1 MKTFKRFLTLLLI
14 STLTLS
20 VWGAEAEYVFNAA
33 DLTGTTLNGAA
44 NSSWS
49 ISAGTIA
56 GYNASKGIQTTANT
70 LTITSSD
77 QYSNITK
84 VVLDYSTNSSSTA
97 KISVAAGS
105 STSAEQQVQKSQTN
119 STLTFNF
126 TDVGDNKTVSITMK
140 RNGTAGSLYVKKVI
154 ITYGSGSSYTITAES
169 NNDSWGTVS
178 GTTTI
183 TASPA
188 VGYQIKE
195 SEPYTVTSGS
205 ATVTRGTGAN
215 SNKFTVSA
223 SSDCTVRINFEA
235 IPTYAIRFFNNGT
248 QIGATQN
255 IAKGS
260 SPVVPSDPA
269 ACDEGYAFVGWWT
282 AELAEDNTTTHTWV
296 TDFTVS
302 GAQDYYAVFSHPDD
316 EGGGTVTFNFATIAT
331 EEGWTA
337 ETDNHY
343 NITKST
349 VNIFVTKGSASY
361 RGRWWSDDTWRIY
374 SGNKI
379 TISSTSGN
387 ITAVS
392 SAPSQTFS
400 LSDGKA
406 TLNANTTIK
415 FTSISVTYGTTYYT
429 TDCGAACSTPTLVF
443 DVTEVTK
450 FDGDAPFIKTATLSN
465 NQLEGTITYSSN
477 LPLKAEV
484 NATTGEVTIH
494 DAMSSTPIVITA
506 TVDKVTSG
514 VKCQKKVTA
523 TYTLNIYNKVTWSVN
538 GTEYH
543 AGSPTE
549 QTTEGGS
556 ITAYPTDPD
565 GSSVCGGKT
574 FVGWTDAPYA
584 ESDDAPTTLYTSLN
598 SMSGVHPTENVTFY
612 AVFAET
618 TSGGANKFKRITS
631 DDDLVRAAGTKIAII
646 SNNANKILQNDFSVV
661 NAPTPDGEGVITVTD
676 NQIWTLTE
684 EDEYHYWSLM
694 SGSVQLGVE
703 ATSGYTS
710 GYYVCGNY
718 STAASYWHINHASDF
733 SGTPDCFYL
742 YNWSNNSWYDGLEF
756 YGGTT
761 NKWESVYFASANT
774 NFKNYCAM
782 QIWGPYSSYTGYS
795 TTCGPNIK
803 VGEVERLTST
813 KDQTVKSQA
822 ITVKGSNLDGSTLTA
837 SITGTNASQF
847 SCTLATNT
855 ITTGAIET
863 TFIIS
868 YNPGSFDT
876 EHTAILT
883 FSDGTTTSDPIT
895 LLGRSLP
902 EHFAIVGFDGA
913 NYYVLDGTMTSAS
926 TVKPIPVTIT
936 AGSVDLCPS
945 QAVYTLTERSTPDQ
959 NVHLVGPTGRRLFG
973 GSNTNLNTHT
983 AGSTEGTGWL
993 LATNNFNTY
1002 HITNATTTDRG
1013 IMYNDANNVF
1023 GHYKNTNYSTAHYF
1037 GDIRLM
1043 PITNVCTC
1051 LPMPNSTSIA
1061 RATTATI
1068 TWEAIEGAAS
1078 YEVTCSAGVVNVDGL
1093 QATISGLSNNTAYT
1107 YTVKAVATGTDCSLT
1122 YNGAFTTTDC
1132 DDVPSAISVVPA
1144 LKTTTFK
1151 WTMIAPTATIRIYSD
1166 EECTAQV
1173 GSDHTGQTSPAT
1185 IVGLEENTQYYAKI
1199 YAGGSCESGVIPFL
1213 TRTTTVEIVEW
1224 FSDSIRINLGADE
1237 NSASVIIEDKQEKT
1251 SGSTNIA
1258 DKLFFSKYFE
1268 ADGNNKMI
1276 AIYNG
1281 TADPIDITNMWLK
1294 HSNKGASE
1302 SRICLKRFGKTPGII
1317 APNEEII
1324 IMRFTTDADP
1334 AIKCAEK
1341 EDNYDEWNIIPS
1353 TTVEDQSDGEG
1364 NNIYN
1369 WLQFS
1374 GPQSI
1379 GLFDGNTNTFIDV
1392 IGATTN
1398 ASGTGSLVQ
1407 ISASNKVTCT
1417 YTQKPSNDGSGFY
1430 AEGKEVDTDNDILL
1444 STNRCLLI
1452 RKNTV
1457 KFGDDAISNNVYSS
1471 QEACDEHIGEAFH
1484 TLGSE
1489 WVGYVI
1495 GKGDDAAEKTCEGLA
1510 FVGGFD
1516 YQGYYV
1522 QYEEVTTVD
1531 ELSGKRNEDGTYTIP
1546 IPQLDTL
1553 SCTMLRVKVYEG
1565 TEEKASAEYKVPI
1578 MVEGSKK
1585 TNNEIFKK
1593 HEIPTCKE
1601 CDVVILR
1608 NATLEKTDEANDRDE
1623 VRNLMIYPGGKL
1635 VVPSGKGDYTVQS
1648 VQFRV
1653 EKENAPLAKLIGNL
1667 ITKDEQ
1673 VIVSRRIK
1681 NDRYYF
1687 FSLPYDCNI
1696 ADIHWANGEPATIG
1710 VDYQIVEYDGARRAN
1725 EGSGSGVTPHW
1736 TPITGTQLKA
1746 GVGYNIAV
1754 SSSLVKE
1761 LIFPMAIGGTNL
1773 TNIENTKT
1781 AKTVA
1786 IHQYT
1791 NAGTTINNHNWNLV
1805 AHPYVS
1811 AFEPYSGDKI
1821 TAGILEYTEP
1831 ASPGEQGT
1839 WEIKNTSNVYLTLP
1853 SFNNNAITYTQT
1865 LAGDIT
1871 SLDPFLAVFVQGA
1884 GEGDLT
1890 FEQTGRKLSAPA
1902 RHLAAAA
1909 EDEDESIFVGVTLSG
1924 NGESD
1929 QTCVRIRPDFTD
1941 EYQLGYDLDKFVTF
1955 YTSRP
1960 QVYMKTPSYRLA
1972 FQAVSDEVA
1981 KSTFLPMGVY
1991 CYQAGTYTF
2000 GLNDRFPT
2008 DEVEAVYLFDKQ
2020 TGVTTNLLYDTY
2032 SFSATKQVYTNT
2044 RFSLNVIV
2052 NRRAPQTATGMEA
2065 THAPD
2070 DVVRKILINGHV
2082 YIQRG
2087 GVIYDVTGKQMLNHK

>member
-1 MKTFKRFLTLLLI
+1 MATLKRFLTLFLI

-33 DLTGTTLNGAA
+33 DLTGTTLDGAA

-84 VVLDYSTNSSSTA
+84 VVLDYSTNNSSTA
-97 KISVAAGS
+97 KISVAVGS

-126 TDVGDNKTVSITMK
+126 TDVGNNKTVSITMK

-188 VGYQIKE
+188 VGYQVKE

-302 GAQDYYAVFSHPDD
+302 GAQDYYAVFSKTGDD
-316 EGGGTVTFNFATIAT
+316 GSTVTFNATTPDPA
-331 EEGWTA
+331 
-337 ETDNHY
+337 
-343 NITKST
+343 
-349 VNIFVTKGSASY
+349 TKGGITLSVTGGALNNGTDYRVWKNQKLTITSSIGDITSIALTYENASNDGGGWASSY
-361 RGRWWSDDTWRIY
+361 TPNAASWTSPTANGEQAHI
-374 SGNKI
+374 I
-379 TISSTSGN
+379 TI
-387 ITAVS
+387 V
-392 SAPSQTFS
+392 
-400 LSDGKA
+400 
-406 TLNANTTIK
+406 
-415 FTSISVTYGTTYYT
+415 VTVGTTYYT

-465 NQLEGTITYSSN
+465 NPLGGTITYSSN
-477 LPLKAEV
+477 LPSKAEV

-514 VKCQKKVTA
+514 VNCQKKVTA

-574 FVGWTDAPYA
+574 FVGWTNAPYA
-584 ESDDAPTTLYTSLN
+584 ESDVAPTALYTSLS
-598 SMSGVHPTENVTFY
+598 SMSGVHPTEDVTFY

-795 TTCGPNIK
+795 TSCGPNIK

-813 KDQTVKSQA
+813 KGQTVKSQA

-926 TVKPIPVTIT
+926 TIKPIPVTIT

-1144 LKTTTFK
+1144 LKTATFK

-1224 FSDSIRINLGADE
+1224 FTDSIRINLGADE

-1294 HSNKGASE
+1294 HSNKGTSE

-1334 AIKCAEK
+1334 AITCAKK

-1353 TTVEDQSDGEG
+1353 TPVEDQSDGEG

-1457 KFGDDAISNNVYSS
+1457 KSGDDAISNNVYSS

-1585 TNNEIFKK
+1585 TNDEVFKK
-1593 HEIPTCKE
+1593 HEVPTCKE
-1601 CDVVILR
+1601 CDVVILK
-1608 NATLEKTDEANDRDE
+1608 NAILEKTNGVNDRDE
-1623 VRNLMIYPGGKL
+1623 VRNLTIYPGGKL
-1635 VVPSGKGDYTVQS
+1635 VVPSDKGDYTVQS

-1667 ITKDEQ
+1667 ITKDQQ

-1736 TPITGTQLKA
+1736 TPVSGTQLKA

-1811 AFEPYSGDKI
+1811 AFEPYEGDKI

-1839 WEIKNTSNVYLTLP
+1839 WELKNTSNVYLTMP

-1890 FEQTGRKLSAPA
+1890 FEQSGRKLSAPA

-2000 GLNDRFPT
+2000 ALNDRFPT

-2052 NRRAPQTATGMEA
+2052 NRRAPQTATGMENA
-2065 THAPD
+2065 HAPNE
-2070 DVVRKILINGHV
+2070 VVRKILINGHV

>member
-1 MKTFKRFLTLLLI
+1 MTNIKRFLTLLLI
-14 STLTLS
+14 STITLS
-20 VWGAEAEYVFNAA
+20 VWGATATLNTVSTKDVASTAGASVSLSFSGVTCTCTKNSANSPGFYTKDGIVRYYGSDVMTLSVASGNTITQIDFSYYSGTSTAGTASSGTLTNSQWTGSAA
-33 DLTGTTLNGAA
+33 SVSFTGTGTT
-44 NSSWS
+44 
-49 ISAGTIA
+49 
-56 GYNASKGIQTTANT
+56 
-70 LTITSSD
+70 
-77 QYSNITK
+77 
-84 VVLDYSTNSSSTA
+84 
-97 KISVAAGS
+97 KISGITV
-105 STSAEQQVQKSQTN
+105 TYSA
-119 STLTFNF
+119 
-126 TDVGDNKTVSITMK
+126 
-140 RNGTAGSLYVKKVI
+140 
-154 ITYGSGSSYTITAES
+154 GSSYTITAES

-188 VGYQIKE
+188 VGYQVKE

-465 NQLEGTITYSSN
+465 NPLGGTITYSSN

-514 VKCQKKVTA
+514 VNCQKKVTA
-523 TYTLNIYNKVTWSVN
+523 SYTLNIYNRVTWSVN
-538 GTEYH
+538 GASYS
-543 AGSPTE
+543 AGAPTT
-549 QTTEGGS
+549 QTTEGGE
-556 ITAYPTDPD
+556 IETFPTDPD
-565 GSSVCGGKT
+565 GSAACGGKT
-574 FVGWTDAPYA
+574 FVGWTTATYEGDTKPG
-584 ESDDAPTTLYTSLN
+584 TLYTSLS
-598 SMSGVHPTENVTFY
+598 SMSGVHITENTTFY
-612 AVFAET
+612 AVFAE
-618 TSGGANKFKRITS
+618 SGGSSDEVYQKITS
-631 DDDLVRAAGTKIAII
+631 TAELTTGTNVLIVHHS
-646 SNNANKILQNDFSVV
+646 SNNAMSNTESGIGYAGVTV
-661 NAPTPDGEGVITVTD
+661 TPNGEGKITTTNSAIIWTVQKGTTGFFFHQGD
-676 NQIWTLTE
+676 NYLNAGESSGGKHYLYYDEYPDEWTLTGSGPYVLHSSL
-684 EDEYHYWSLM
+684 DPGYQFEYF
-694 SGSVQLGVE
+694 SGIFQTYTGSSGAAYEMDFYVP
-703 ATSGYTS
+703 AMGYT
-710 GYYVCGNY
+710 
-718 STAASYWHINHASDF
+718 D
-733 SGTPDCFYL
+733 
-742 YNWSNNSWYDGLEF
+742 
-756 YGGTT
+756 
-761 NKWESVYFASANT
+761 
-774 NFKNYCAM
+774 
-782 QIWGPYSSYTGYS
+782 YS

-813 KDQTVKSQA
+813 KGQTVKSQA

-847 SCTLATNT
+847 SCTLVTNT

-1023 GHYKNTNYSTAHYF
+1023 GHYKNTNYSAAHYF

-1144 LKTTTFK
+1144 LKTATFK

-1224 FSDSIRINLGADE
+1224 FTDSIRINLGADE

-1457 KFGDDAISNNVYSS
+1457 KSGDDAISNNVYSS

-1578 MVEGSKK
+1578 MIDASATTKDDKYFHTYARK
-1585 TNNEIFKK
+1585 TNSADV
-1593 HEIPTCKE
+1593 CRE
-1601 CDVVILR
+1601 CDVVILSSG
-1608 NATLEKTDEANDRDE
+1608 TLTKASSDDAKDIAE
-1623 VRNLMIYPGGKL
+1623 VRNLTIYPGGKL
-1635 VVPSGKGDYTVQS
+1635 IVPEGAKYEYTVNS
-1648 VQFRV
+1648 IQFRV
-1653 EKENAPLAKLIGNL
+1653 QGEQTPLAQLKGDL
-1667 ITKDEQ
+1667 ITKDQQ

-1736 TPITGTQLKA
+1736 TPVSGSQLKA

-1811 AFEPYSGDKI
+1811 AFEHYSGNKI

-1839 WEIKNTSNVYLTLP
+1839 WELKNTSNVYLTMP

-1865 LAGDIT
+1865 LADDIT

-1884 GEGDLT
+1884 GDGYLT

-1929 QTCVRIRPDFTD
+1929 QTCVRIRPDFSD

-1981 KSTFLPMGVY
+1981 KSTFLSMGVY

-2000 GLNDRFPT
+2000 ALNDRFPT

-2032 SFSATKQVYTNT
+2032 SFSASKQVYTNT

-2052 NRRAPQTATGMEA
+2052 NRRAPQTATGMENA
-2065 THAPD
+2065 HAPNE
-2070 DVVRKILINGHV
+2070 VVRKILINGHV

>member
-1 MKTFKRFLTLLLI
+1 MKTFKRFLTLFLI

-20 VWGAEAEYVFNAA
+20 VWGDEVKHTCGGTSGTIVTSKITWST
-33 DLTGTTLNGAA
+33 TGATWSSPQCRFAA
-44 NSSWS
+44 N
-49 ISAGTIA
+49 GTITFSLTNVTISSILMEFSSD
-56 GYNASKGIQTTANT
+56 GYVGSWTSNGGGSFSTSTKYVTWSGNVSSNS
-70 LTITSSD
+70 LTFTTSSAARLKW
-77 QYSNITK
+77 IT
-84 VVLDYSTNSSSTA
+84 V
-97 KISVAAGS
+97 
-105 STSAEQQVQKSQTN
+105 
-119 STLTFNF
+119 
-126 TDVGDNKTVSITMK
+126 
-140 RNGTAGSLYVKKVI
+140 
-154 ITYGSGSSYTITAES
+154 TYTEGGSSYTITAVS

-188 VGYQIKE
+188 VGYQVKE

-302 GAQDYYAVFSHPDD
+302 GAQDYYAVFSKTGDD
-316 EGGGTVTFNFATIAT
+316 GSTVTFNATTPDPA
-331 EEGWTA
+331 
-337 ETDNHY
+337 
-343 NITKST
+343 
-349 VNIFVTKGSASY
+349 TKGGITLSVTGGALNNGTDYRVWKNQKLTITSSIGDITSIALTYENASNDGGGWASSY
-361 RGRWWSDDTWRIY
+361 TPNAASWTSPTANGEQAHI
-374 SGNKI
+374 I
-379 TISSTSGN
+379 TI
-387 ITAVS
+387 V
-392 SAPSQTFS
+392 
-400 LSDGKA
+400 
-406 TLNANTTIK
+406 
-415 FTSISVTYGTTYYT
+415 VTVGTTYYT

-465 NQLEGTITYSSN
+465 NPLGGTITYSSN
-477 LPLKAEV
+477 LPSKAEV

-514 VKCQKKVTA
+514 VNCQKKVTA

-574 FVGWTDAPYA
+574 FVGWTNAPYA
-584 ESDDAPTTLYTSLN
+584 ESDVAPTALYTSLS
-598 SMSGVHPTENVTFY
+598 SMSGVHPTEDVTFY

-847 SCTLATNT
+847 SCTLVTNT

-945 QAVYTLTERSTPDQ
+945 QAVFTLTERSTPDQ

-1023 GHYKNTNYSTAHYF
+1023 GHYKNTNYTAAHYF

-1043 PITNVCTC
+1043 PITNICTC

-1144 LKTTTFK
+1144 LKTATFK

-1224 FSDSIRINLGADE
+1224 FTDSIRINLGADE

-1324 IMRFTTDADP
+1324 IMRFTTDTDP
-1334 AIKCAEK
+1334 AITCAEK

-1353 TTVEDQSDGEG
+1353 TPEEDQSDGEG

-1392 IGATTN
+1392 IGATTD

-1407 ISASNKVTCT
+1407 ISASNKVPCT
-1417 YTQKPSNDGSGFY
+1417 YTQKSSNDGSGFY

-1457 KFGDDAISNNVYSS
+1457 KSGDDAISNNVYTS

-1510 FVGGFD
+1510 FVGGFN

-1578 MVEGSKK
+1578 MVEGSKM
-1585 TNNEIFKK
+1585 TNDEVFKK
-1593 HEIPTCKE
+1593 HEVPTCKE

-1623 VRNLMIYPGGKL
+1623 VRNLTIYPGGKL
-1635 VVPSGKGDYTVQS
+1635 VVPSDKGDYTVQS

-1667 ITKDEQ
+1667 ITKDQQ

-1736 TPITGTQLKA
+1736 TPVSGTQLKA

-1773 TNIENTKT
+1773 TDIENTKT

-1811 AFEPYSGDKI
+1811 AFEPYSGDEI

-1839 WEIKNTSNVYLTLP
+1839 WELTNTNKVYLTMP

-1871 SLDPFLAVFVQGA
+1871 SIDPFLAVFVQGA
-1884 GEGDLT
+1884 GNGYLT
-1890 FEQTGRKLSAPA
+1890 FEQSGRKLSAPA

-1941 EYQLGYDLDKFVTF
+1941 EYQLGYDLDKFITF

-2000 GLNDRFPT
+2000 ALNDRFPT

-2052 NRRAPQTATGMEA
+2052 NRRAPQTPTGMENA
-2065 THAPD
+2065 HAPNE
-2070 DVVRKILINGHV
+2070 VVRKILINGHV

>member
-1 MKTFKRFLTLLLI
+1 MKAIKRIFTLFLIFSVSL
-14 STLTLS
+14 ST
-20 VWGAEAEYVFNAA
+20 WGETVKHTCAGTSGTIVTSKITWST
-33 DLTGTTLNGAA
+33 TGATWSSPQCRFAA
-44 NSSWS
+44 N
-49 ISAGTIA
+49 GTITFSLTNVTVSSILMEFSSD
-56 GYNASKGIQTTANT
+56 GYVGSWTSNGGGSFSTSTKYVTWSGNVSSNS
-70 LTITSSD
+70 LTFTTSSAARLKW
-77 QYSNITK
+77 IT
-84 VVLDYSTNSSSTA
+84 VTY
-97 KISVAAGS
+97 
-105 STSAEQQVQKSQTN
+105 
-119 STLTFNF
+119 
-126 TDVGDNKTVSITMK
+126 TD
-140 RNGTAGSLYVKKVI
+140 A
-154 ITYGSGSSYTITAES
+154 GSSYTITAES
-169 NNDSWGTVS
+169 NNTSYGTVS
-178 GTTTI
+178 LSGTTI
-183 TASPA
+183 TASPKS
-188 VGYQIKE
+188 GYRIKE
-195 SEPYTVTSGS
+195 SEAYTITSGS

-215 SNKFTVSA
+215 SNQFSVTPKSN
-223 SSDCTVRINFEA
+223 CTIRINFEA
-235 IPTYAIRFFNNGT
+235 LPSYTIRFFDNGT
-248 QIGATQN
+248 KIKEQTVISGETAT
-255 IAKGS
+255 
-260 SPVVPSDPA
+260 PPSNPA
-269 ACDEGYAFVGWWT
+269 GCEEFTFVGWWT
-282 AELAEDNTTTHTWV
+282 EELADDNTSTHTWI
-296 TDFTVS
+296 TDFTVT
-302 GAQDYYAVFSHPDD
+302 GNQDYYAVYSHPSPTSSIITLTPATDTSFPKD
-316 EGGGTVTFNFATIAT
+316 GITLSVSNGTLTNGTDYRVYKGATLTISSSV
-331 EEGWTA
+331 G
-337 ETDNHY
+337 
-343 NITKST
+343 NIT
-349 VNIFVTKGSASY
+349 NIALTYESASY
-361 RGRWWSDDTWRIY
+361 DGGGWASSY
-374 SGNKI
+374 SPNSASW
-379 TISSTSGN
+379 TSPATTSGSSGEQAR
-387 ITAVS
+387 ITNLVVTIGS
-392 SAPSQTFS
+392 TF
-400 LSDGKA
+400 
-406 TLNANTTIK
+406 
-415 FTSISVTYGTTYYT
+415 YT
-429 TDCGAACSTPTLVF
+429 TSADCRSCYEPTLAF
-443 DVTEVTK
+443 EVTTVNK
-450 FDGDAPFIKTATLSN
+450 FAGDANFTYTATPESN
-465 NQLEGTITYSSN
+465 PLGGTITYSSN
-477 LPLKAEV
+477 KPAKASV
-484 NATTGEVTIH
+484 DPSTGEVTIH
-494 DAMSSTPIVITA
+494 DAMSNEPITITA
-506 TVDKVTSG
+506 TLGVVDDG
-514 VKCQKKVTA
+514 VNCQKKATA

-574 FVGWTDAPYA
+574 FVGWTNAPYA
-584 ESDDAPTTLYTSLN
+584 ESDVAPTALYTSLS
-598 SMSGVHPTENVTFY
+598 SMSGVHPTEDVTFY

-795 TTCGPNIK
+795 TSCGPNIK

-1023 GHYKNTNYSTAHYF
+1023 GHYKNTNYSAAHYF

-1144 LKTTTFK
+1144 LKTATFK
-1151 WTMIAPTATIRIYSD
+1151 WTMIEPTATIRIYSD
-1166 EECTAQV
+1166 EGCTAQV

-1224 FSDSIRINLGADE
+1224 FPDSIRINLGADE

-1324 IMRFTTDADP
+1324 IMRFTTDTDP
-1334 AIKCAEK
+1334 AITCAEK

-1353 TTVEDQSDGEG
+1353 TPVEDQSDGDG
-1364 NNIYN
+1364 NNIYS

-1379 GLFDGNTNTFIDV
+1379 GLFDGNTNKFIDV
-1392 IGATTN
+1392 IGATTD

-1457 KFGDDAISNNVYSS
+1457 KSGDDAISNNVYTS

-1578 MVEGSKK
+1578 MVEGTKK

-1608 NATLEKTDEANDRDE
+1608 NAILEKTNGANDRDE
-1623 VRNLMIYPGGKL
+1623 VRNLTIYPGGKL
-1635 VVPSGKGDYTVQS
+1635 VVPSDKGDYTVQS

-1696 ADIHWANGEPATIG
+1696 DDIRWSNGETPVRG

-1736 TPITGTQLKA
+1736 TPVSGSQLKA

-1811 AFEPYSGDKI
+1811 AFEPYEGDKI

-1839 WEIKNTSNVYLTLP
+1839 WEIKNTSYVYLTMP

-1890 FEQTGRKLSAPA
+1890 FEQSGRKLSAPA

-1991 CYQAGTYTF
+1991 CYQAGT
-2000 GLNDRFPT
+2000 
-2008 DEVEAVYLFDKQ
+2008 
-2020 TGVTTNLLYDTY
+2020 
-2032 SFSATKQVYTNT
+2032 
-2044 RFSLNVIV
+2044 
-2052 NRRAPQTATGMEA
+2052 
-2065 THAPD
+2065 
-2070 DVVRKILINGHV
+2070 
-2082 YIQRG
+2082 
-2087 GVIYDVTGKQMLNHK
+2087 

>member
-1 MKTFKRFLTLLLI
+1 MTNIKRFLTLLLI

-20 VWGAEAEYVFNAA
+20 VWGDNI
-33 DLTGTTLNGAA
+33 
-44 NSSWS
+44 S
-49 ISAGTIA
+49 ISASDLSGMGSNTYTAGSKTVGDFTIEATGCYGTTQFRITQ
-56 GYNASKGIQTTANT
+56 NKT
-70 LTITSSD
+70 LTITC
-77 QYSNITK
+77 NVGNMTRI
-84 VVLDYSTNSSSTA
+84 A
-97 KISVAAGS
+97 F
-105 STSAEQQVQKSQTN
+105 STSSGYGLEATNLTNQVWEDATGTDNVSFTQT
-119 STLTFNF
+119 
-126 TDVGDNKTVSITMK
+126 
-140 RNGTAGSLYVKKVI
+140 RNGAARITSIA
-154 ITYGSGSSYTITAES
+154 ITYSAGSSYTITAES

-188 VGYQIKE
+188 VGYQVKE

-302 GAQDYYAVFSHPDD
+302 GAQDYYAVFSKTGDD
-316 EGGGTVTFNFATIAT
+316 GSTVTFNATTPDPA
-331 EEGWTA
+331 
-337 ETDNHY
+337 
-343 NITKST
+343 
-349 VNIFVTKGSASY
+349 TKGGITLSVTGGALNNGTDYRVWKNQKLTITSSIGDITSIALTYENASNDGGGWASSY
-361 RGRWWSDDTWRIY
+361 TPNAASWTSPTANGEQAHI
-374 SGNKI
+374 I
-379 TISSTSGN
+379 TI
-387 ITAVS
+387 V
-392 SAPSQTFS
+392 
-400 LSDGKA
+400 
-406 TLNANTTIK
+406 
-415 FTSISVTYGTTYYT
+415 VTVGTTYYT

-465 NQLEGTITYSSN
+465 NPLGGTITYSSN
-477 LPLKAEV
+477 LPSKAEV

-514 VKCQKKVTA
+514 VNCQKKVTA

-574 FVGWTDAPYA
+574 FVGWTNAPYA
-584 ESDDAPTTLYTSLN
+584 ESDVAPTALYTSLS
-598 SMSGVHPTENVTFY
+598 SMSGVHPTEDVTFY

-795 TTCGPNIK
+795 TSCGPNIK

-813 KDQTVKSQA
+813 KGQTVKSQA

-1078 YEVTCSAGVVNVDGL
+1078 YEVTCSGGVVNVDGL

-1144 LKTTTFK
+1144 LKTATFK

-1224 FSDSIRINLGADE
+1224 FTDSIRINLGADE

-1294 HSNKGASE
+1294 HSNKGTSE

-1334 AIKCAEK
+1334 AITCAKK

-1353 TTVEDQSDGEG
+1353 TPVEDQSDGEG

-1457 KFGDDAISNNVYSS
+1457 KSGDDAISNNVYSS

-1585 TNNEIFKK
+1585 TNDEVFKK
-1593 HEIPTCKE
+1593 HEVPTCKE
-1601 CDVVILR
+1601 CDVVILKD
-1608 NATLEKTDEANDRDE
+1608 AILEKTNGVNDRNE
-1623 VRNLMIYPGGKL
+1623 VRNLTIYPGGKL
-1635 VVPSGKGDYTVQS
+1635 VVPSDKGDYTVQS

-1667 ITKDEQ
+1667 ITKDQQ

-1736 TPITGTQLKA
+1736 TPVSGTQLKA

-1811 AFEPYSGDKI
+1811 AFEPYEGDKI

-1839 WEIKNTSNVYLTLP
+1839 WELKNTSYVYLTMP

-1865 LAGDIT
+1865 IAGDIT

-1890 FEQTGRKLSAPA
+1890 FEQSRRKLSAPA

-2000 GLNDRFPT
+2000 ALNDRFPT

-2052 NRRAPQTATGMEA
+2052 NRRAPQTPTGMENA
-2065 THAPD
+2065 HAPNE
-2070 DVVRKILINGHV
+2070 VVRKILINGHV

>member
-1 MKTFKRFLTLLLI
+1 MTTLKRFLTLFLI
-14 STLTLS
+14 STITLS
-20 VWGAEAEYVFNAA
+20 VWGDNI
-33 DLTGTTLNGAA
+33 
-44 NSSWS
+44 S
-49 ISAGTIA
+49 ISASDLSGMGSNTYTAGSKTVGDFTIEATGCYGTTQFRITQ
-56 GYNASKGIQTTANT
+56 NKT
-70 LTITSSD
+70 LTITC
-77 QYSNITK
+77 NVGNMTRI
-84 VVLDYSTNSSSTA
+84 A
-97 KISVAAGS
+97 F
-105 STSAEQQVQKSQTN
+105 STSSGYGLEATNLTNQVWEDATGTDNVSFTQT
-119 STLTFNF
+119 
-126 TDVGDNKTVSITMK
+126 
-140 RNGTAGSLYVKKVI
+140 RNGAARITSIA
-154 ITYGSGSSYTITAES
+154 ITYSAGSSYTITAES

-188 VGYQIKE
+188 EGYQVKE

-235 IPTYAIRFFNNGT
+235 LPSYTIRFFDNGT
-248 QIGATQN
+248 KIKEQTVISGETAT
-255 IAKGS
+255 
-260 SPVVPSDPA
+260 PPSNPA
-269 ACDEGYAFVGWWT
+269 GCEEFTFLGWWT
-282 AELAEDNTTTHTWV
+282 EELADDNTSTHTWI
-296 TDFTVS
+296 TDFTVT
-302 GAQDYYAVFSHPDD
+302 GNQDYYAVYSHPSPTSSIITLTPATDTSFPKD
-316 EGGGTVTFNFATIAT
+316 GITLSVSNGTLTNGTDYRVYKGATL
-331 EEGWTA
+331 
-337 ETDNHY
+337 
-343 NITKST
+343 
-349 VNIFVTKGSASY
+349 
-361 RGRWWSDDTWRIY
+361 
-374 SGNKI
+374 
-379 TISSTSGN
+379 TISSSVGNITNIALTYESSNYDGGGWASSYSPNSASWTSPTTTSGN
-387 ITAVS
+387 SGEQARITNLVVTIGS
-392 SAPSQTFS
+392 TF
-400 LSDGKA
+400 
-406 TLNANTTIK
+406 
-415 FTSISVTYGTTYYT
+415 YT
-429 TDCGAACSTPTLVF
+429 TSADCRSCYEPTLAF
-443 DVTEVTK
+443 EVTTVNK
-450 FDGDAPFIKTATLSN
+450 FAGDANFTYTATPESN
-465 NQLEGTITYSSN
+465 PLGGTITYSSN
-477 LPLKAEV
+477 KPEKASV
-484 NATTGEVTIH
+484 DPSTGEVTIH
-494 DAMSSTPIVITA
+494 DAMSNEPITITA
-506 TVDKVTSG
+506 TLGVVDDG
-514 VKCQKKVTA
+514 VDCQKKVTA
-523 TYTLNIYNKVTWSVN
+523 TYPLNIYNKVTWSVN

-574 FVGWTDAPYA
+574 FVGWTNAVYEGDTKPG
-584 ESDDAPTTLYTSLN
+584 TLYTSLS
-598 SMSGVHPTENVTFY
+598 SMSGVHITENTTFY
-612 AVFAET
+612 AVFAE
-618 TSGGANKFKRITS
+618 SGGSSDEVYQKITS
-631 DDDLVRAAGTKIAII
+631 TAELTTGTNVLIVHHS
-646 SNNANKILQNDFSVV
+646 SNNAMSNTESGIGY
-661 NAPTPDGEGVITVTD
+661 AGVTVTPNSEGKITTTNSAIIWTVQKGTTGFFFHQGD
-676 NQIWTLTE
+676 NYLNAGESSGGKHYLYYDEYQDEWTLTGSGPYVLHSSL
-684 EDEYHYWSLM
+684 DPGYQFEYFSDIFQTYTGS
-694 SGSVQLGVE
+694 SGAAYEMDFYVP
-703 ATSGYTS
+703 AMGYT
-710 GYYVCGNY
+710 
-718 STAASYWHINHASDF
+718 D
-733 SGTPDCFYL
+733 
-742 YNWSNNSWYDGLEF
+742 
-756 YGGTT
+756 
-761 NKWESVYFASANT
+761 
-774 NFKNYCAM
+774 
-782 QIWGPYSSYTGYS
+782 YS

-822 ITVKGSNLDGSTLTA
+822 ITVKGSSLTGATLSA
-837 SITGTNASQF
+837 NISGANASLF
-847 SCTLATNT
+847 SCSLEAST
-855 ITTGAIET
+855 ITAGTIET
-863 TFIIS
+863 TYIIS
-868 YNPGSFDT
+868 YTPTAFGDAQ
-876 EHTAILT
+876 HTATLT
-883 FSDGTTTSDPIT
+883 FTDGTTTSDPIT

-926 TVKPIPVTIT
+926 TVKPIPITIT

-1107 YTVKAVATGTDCSLT
+1107 YTIKAVATGTDCSLT

-1144 LKTTTFK
+1144 LKTATFK
-1151 WTMIAPTATIRIYSD
+1151 WTMMAPTATIRIYSD

-1224 FSDSIRINLGADE
+1224 FTDSIRINLGADE

-1324 IMRFTTDADP
+1324 IMRFTTDTDP
-1334 AIKCAEK
+1334 AITCAEK

-1353 TTVEDQSDGEG
+1353 TPEEDQSDGEG

-1392 IGATTN
+1392 IGATTD

-1457 KFGDDAISNNVYSS
+1457 KSGDDAISNNVYSS

-1522 QYEEVTTVD
+1522 QYEEIATVD
-1531 ELSGKRNEDGTYTIP
+1531 ELSGKRNDDGTYTIP

-1578 MVEGSKK
+1578 MIDASATTKDDKYFHTYARK
-1585 TNNEIFKK
+1585 TNSADV
-1593 HEIPTCKE
+1593 CRE
-1601 CDVVILR
+1601 CDVVILSSG
-1608 NATLEKTDEANDRDE
+1608 TLTKASSDDAKDIAE
-1623 VRNLMIYPGGKL
+1623 VRNLTIYPGGKL
-1635 VVPSGKGDYTVQS
+1635 IVPEGAKYEYTVNS
-1648 VQFRV
+1648 IQFRV
-1653 EKENAPLAKLIGNL
+1653 QGEQTPLAQLKGDL

-1736 TPITGTQLKA
+1736 TPVSGTQLKA

-1781 AKTVA
+1781 AKTA

-1811 AFEPYSGDKI
+1811 AFEPYAGDKI

-1839 WEIKNTSNVYLTLP
+1839 WELTNTNKVYLTMP

-1890 FEQTGRKLSAPA
+1890 FEQSGRKLSAPA

-2000 GLNDRFPT
+2000 ALNDRFPT

-2052 NRRAPQTATGMEA
+2052 NRRTPQTPTGMENA
-2065 THAPD
+2065 HAPNE
-2070 DVVRKILINGHV
+2070 VVRKILINGHV

-2087 GVIYDVTGKQMLNHK
+2087 GVIYDVTDKQMLNHK

>member
-20 VWGAEAEYVFNAA
+20 VWGATATLNTVSTKDVASTAGASVSLSFSGVTCTCTKNSSNSPGFYTKDGIVRYYGSDVMTLSVASGNTITQIDFSYYSGTNTAGTASSGTLTGSQWTGSAA
-33 DLTGTTLNGAA
+33 SVSFTGTGTT
-44 NSSWS
+44 
-49 ISAGTIA
+49 
-56 GYNASKGIQTTANT
+56 
-70 LTITSSD
+70 
-77 QYSNITK
+77 
-84 VVLDYSTNSSSTA
+84 
-97 KISVAAGS
+97 KISGITV
-105 STSAEQQVQKSQTN
+105 TYSA
-119 STLTFNF
+119 
-126 TDVGDNKTVSITMK
+126 
-140 RNGTAGSLYVKKVI
+140 
-154 ITYGSGSSYTITAES
+154 GSSYTITAES

-188 VGYQIKE
+188 VGYQVKE

-235 IPTYAIRFFNNGT
+235 LPSYTIRFFDNGT
-248 QIGATQN
+248 KIKEQTVISGETAT
-255 IAKGS
+255 
-260 SPVVPSDPA
+260 PPSNPA
-269 ACDEGYAFVGWWT
+269 SCEEFTFVGWWT
-282 AELAEDNTTTHTWV
+282 EELADDNTSTHTWI
-296 TDFTVS
+296 TDFTVT
-302 GAQDYYAVFSHPDD
+302 GNQDYYAVYSHPSPTSSIITLNPATDTSFPKD
-316 EGGGTVTFNFATIAT
+316 GITLSVSNGTLTNGTDYRVYKGATLTISSSEG
-331 EEGWTA
+331 
-337 ETDNHY
+337 
-343 NITKST
+343 NIT
-349 VNIFVTKGSASY
+349 NIALTYESASY
-361 RGRWWSDDTWRIY
+361 DGGGWASSY
-374 SGNKI
+374 SPNSASW
-379 TISSTSGN
+379 TSPATTSGN
-387 ITAVS
+387 SGEQARITNLVVTIGS
-392 SAPSQTFS
+392 TF
-400 LSDGKA
+400 
-406 TLNANTTIK
+406 
-415 FTSISVTYGTTYYT
+415 YT
-429 TDCGAACSTPTLVF
+429 TSADCRSCYEPTLAF
-443 DVTEVTK
+443 EVTTVNK
-450 FDGDAPFIKTATLSN
+450 FAGDANFTYTATPESN
-465 NQLEGTITYSSN
+465 PLGGTITYSSN
-477 LPLKAEV
+477 KPGKASV
-484 NATTGEVTIH
+484 DPSTGEVTIH
-494 DAMSSTPIVITA
+494 DAMSNEPITITA
-506 TVDKVTSG
+506 TLGVVDDG
-514 VKCQKKVTA
+514 VNCQKKVTA
-523 TYTLNIYNKVTWSVN
+523 AYTLNIYNKVTWSVN

-574 FVGWTDAPYA
+574 FVGWTNAPYA
-584 ESDDAPTTLYTSLN
+584 ESDVAPTVLYTSLS
-598 SMSGVHPTENVTFY
+598 SMSGVHPTEDVTFY

-631 DDDLVRAAGTKIAII
+631 DNDLVRAAGTKIAII

-703 ATSGYTS
+703 AKSGYTS

-782 QIWGPYSSYTGYS
+782 QIWGPYSSYKGYS

-993 LATNNFNTY
+993 LATKNFNTY

-1107 YTVKAVATGTDCSLT
+1107 YTVKAVATGADCSLT

-1144 LKTTTFK
+1144 LKTATFK

-1173 GSDHTGQTSPAT
+1173 GSVHTGQTSPAT

-1224 FSDSIRINLGADE
+1224 FPDSIRINLGADE

-1251 SGSTNIA
+1251 SGSINIA

-1294 HSNKGASE
+1294 HSNKGTSE

-1324 IMRFTTDADP
+1324 IMRFTTDKDP
-1334 AIKCAEK
+1334 AITCAEK

-1353 TTVEDQSDGEG
+1353 TPVEDQSDGEG

-1392 IGATTN
+1392 IGATTD

-1457 KFGDDAISNNVYSS
+1457 KSGDDAISNNVYSS

-1585 TNNEIFKK
+1585 TNDEVFKK
-1593 HEIPTCKE
+1593 HEVPTCKE
-1601 CDVVILR
+1601 CDVVILKD
-1608 NATLEKTDEANDRDE
+1608 AILEKTNGVNDRDE
-1623 VRNLMIYPGGKL
+1623 VRNLTIYPGGKL
-1635 VVPSGKGDYTVQS
+1635 VVPSDKGDYTVQS

-1725 EGSGSGVTPHW
+1725 EGSGSGGTPHW
-1736 TPITGTQLKA
+1736 TPVSGTQLKA

-1839 WEIKNTSNVYLTLP
+1839 WELKNTSNVYLTMP

-1865 LAGDIT
+1865 LADDIT
-1871 SLDPFLAVFVQGA
+1871 SIDPFLAVFVQGA
-1884 GEGDLT
+1884 GEGNLT
-1890 FEQTGRKLSAPA
+1890 FKQSGRKLSAPA

-2000 GLNDRFPT
+2000 ALNDRFPT

-2052 NRRAPQTATGMEA
+2052 NRRAPKTPTGMENA
-2065 THAPD
+2065 HAPNE
-2070 DVVRKILINGHV
+2070 VVRKILINGHV

>member
-14 STLTLS
+14 STITLS
-20 VWGAEAEYVFNAA
+20 VWGATATLNTVSTKDVASTAGASVSLSFSGVTCTCTKNSANSPGFYTKDGIVRYYGSDVMTLSVASGNTITQIDFSYYSGTNTAGTASSGTLTGSQWKGSAA
-33 DLTGTTLNGAA
+33 SVSFTGTGTT
-44 NSSWS
+44 
-49 ISAGTIA
+49 
-56 GYNASKGIQTTANT
+56 
-70 LTITSSD
+70 
-77 QYSNITK
+77 
-84 VVLDYSTNSSSTA
+84 
-97 KISVAAGS
+97 KISGITV
-105 STSAEQQVQKSQTN
+105 TYSA
-119 STLTFNF
+119 
-126 TDVGDNKTVSITMK
+126 
-140 RNGTAGSLYVKKVI
+140 
-154 ITYGSGSSYTITAES
+154 GSSYTITAES

-406 TLNANTTIK
+406 TLNASTTIK

-429 TDCGAACSTPTLVF
+429 TDCGAACSTPTLEF
-443 DVTEVTK
+443 DVPEVTK

-465 NQLEGTITYSSN
+465 NPLGGTITYSSN
-477 LPLKAEV
+477 LPSKAEV

-514 VKCQKKVTA
+514 VNCQKKVTA
-523 TYTLNIYNKVTWSVN
+523 SYTLNIYNKVTWSVN

-574 FVGWTDAPYA
+574 FVGWTTATYEGDTKPG
-584 ESDDAPTTLYTSLN
+584 TLYTSLS
-598 SMSGVHPTENVTFY
+598 SMSGVHITENTTFY
-612 AVFAET
+612 AVFAE
-618 TSGGANKFKRITS
+618 SGGSGDEVFKKGTS
-631 DDDLVRAAGTKIAII
+631 ADLTDGQTVII
-646 SNNANKILQNDFSVV
+646 V
-661 NAPTPDGEGVITVTD
+661 NAAYKKALSSTSTASGKTLSTVSVSITDDEIKNPVST
-676 NQIWTLTE
+676 IKWTVVK
-684 EDEYHYWSLM
+684 
-694 SGSVQLGVE
+694 SGSVYQLMQGSDYLWAGYNEGYTLNSSDDYDDTWSVS
-703 ATSGYTS
+703 TSGSHYLLTNDYYTRDLE
-710 GYYVCGNY
+710 YYPTN
-718 STAASYWHINHASDF
+718 D
-733 SGTPDCFYL
+733 
-742 YNWSNNSWYDGLEF
+742 EF
-756 YGGTT
+756 TT
-761 NKWESVYFASANT
+761 
-774 NFKNYCAM
+774 
-782 QIWGPYSSYTGYS
+782 YTGSGDYYAVDFYFPHTPYTDYS

-847 SCTLATNT
+847 SCALVTNT

-863 TFIIS
+863 TFFIS
-868 YNPGSFDT
+868 YNPGSFAT

-926 TVKPIPVTIT
+926 TVKAIPVTIT

-1023 GHYKNTNYSTAHYF
+1023 GHYKNTNYSAAHYF

-1144 LKTTTFK
+1144 LKTATFK

-1224 FSDSIRINLGADE
+1224 FTDSIRINLGADE

-1251 SGSTNIA
+1251 SSSTNIA

-1353 TTVEDQSDGEG
+1353 TPVEDQSDGEG

-1392 IGATTN
+1392 IGATTD

-1457 KFGDDAISNNVYSS
+1457 KSGDDAISNNVYSS

-1522 QYEEVTTVD
+1522 QYEEIATVD
-1531 ELSGKRNEDGTYTIP
+1531 ELSGKKNDDGTYTIP

-1578 MVEGSKK
+1578 MIEGSKK
-1585 TNNEIFKK
+1585 TNDEVFKK
-1593 HEIPTCKE
+1593 HEVPTCKE
-1601 CDVVILR
+1601 CDVVILK
-1608 NATLEKTDEANDRDE
+1608 NAILEKTNGVNDRDE
-1623 VRNLMIYPGGKL
+1623 VRNLTIYPGGKL
-1635 VVPSGKGDYTVQS
+1635 VVPSDKGDYTVQS

-1667 ITKDEQ
+1667 ITKDQQ

-1736 TPITGTQLKA
+1736 TPVSGSQLKA

-1781 AKTVA
+1781 AKIA

-1791 NAGTTINNHNWNLV
+1791 NGGTTINNHNWNLV

-1811 AFEPYSGDKI
+1811 AFEPYKGDKI

-1839 WEIKNTSNVYLTLP
+1839 WELTNTNKVYLTMP

-1871 SLDPFLAVFVQGA
+1871 SIDPFLAVFVQGA

-1941 EYQLGYDLDKFVTF
+1941 EYQLGYDLDKFITF

-2000 GLNDRFPT
+2000 ALNDRFPT

-2052 NRRAPQTATGMEA
+2052 NRRAPQTATGMENA
-2065 THAPD
+2065 HAPNE
-2070 DVVRKILINGHV
+2070 VVRKILINGHV

>member
-1 MKTFKRFLTLLLI
+1 MTTLKRLFTLLLI
-14 STLTLS
+14 ATLSLS
-20 VWGAEAEYVFNAA
+20 VWGV
-33 DLTGTTLNGAA
+33 
-44 NSSWS
+44 
-49 ISAGTIA
+49 
-56 GYNASKGIQTTANT
+56 
-70 LTITSSD
+70 TS
-77 QYSNITK
+77 TF
-84 VVLDYSTNSSSTA
+84 TNSSLGVGSGEPTW
-97 KISVAAGS
+97 SS
-105 STSAEQQVQKSQTN
+105 STSASGFEGNNYARGVQWGSGKSTTLTCTSISGTITQVDIVASTNGNSSSLAVTVGSTTFKHGGNNSASITSGTAAAN
-119 STLTFNF
+119 STYSF
-126 TDVGDNKTVSITMK
+126 TGSASGTISITVT
-140 RNGTAGSLYVKKVI
+140 NTASKSVYVKSISV
-154 ITYGSGSSYTITAES
+154 TTSSGSSYTITAES
-169 NNDSWGTVS
+169 NNTSYGTVS
-178 GTTTI
+178 LSGTTI
-183 TASPA
+183 TASPKS
-188 VGYQIKE
+188 GYRIKE
-195 SEPYTVTSGS
+195 SEAYTITSGS

-215 SNKFTVSA
+215 SNQFSVTPKSN
-223 SSDCTVRINFEA
+223 CTICINFEA
-235 IPTYAIRFFNNGT
+235 LPSYTIRFFDNGT
-248 QIGATQN
+248 KIKEQTVISGTTAT
-255 IAKGS
+255 
-260 SPVVPSDPA
+260 PPSNPA
-269 ACDEGYAFVGWWT
+269 GCEEFTFVGWWT
-282 AELAEDNTTTHTWV
+282 EELADDNTSTHTWI
-296 TDFTVS
+296 TDFTVT
-302 GAQDYYAVFSHPDD
+302 GDQDYYAVYSHPSPTSSIITLNPATDTSFPKD
-316 EGGGTVTFNFATIAT
+316 GITLSVSNGTLTNGTDYRVYKGATLTISSSV
-331 EEGWTA
+331 G
-337 ETDNHY
+337 
-343 NITKST
+343 NIT
-349 VNIFVTKGSASY
+349 NIALTYESASY
-361 RGRWWSDDTWRIY
+361 DGGGWASSY
-374 SGNKI
+374 SPNSASW
-379 TISSTSGN
+379 TSPATTSGSSGEQAR
-387 ITAVS
+387 ITNLVVTIGS
-392 SAPSQTFS
+392 TF
-400 LSDGKA
+400 
-406 TLNANTTIK
+406 
-415 FTSISVTYGTTYYT
+415 YT
-429 TDCGAACSTPTLVF
+429 TSADCRSCYEPTLTF
-443 DVTEVTK
+443 EVTTVNK
-450 FDGDAPFIKTATLSN
+450 FAGDANFTYTATPESN
-465 NQLEGTITYSSN
+465 PLGGTITYSSN
-477 LPLKAEV
+477 KPEKASV
-484 NATTGEVTIH
+484 DPSTGEVTIH
-494 DAMSSTPIVITA
+494 DAMSNEPITITA
-506 TVDKVTSG
+506 TLGVVDDG
-514 VKCQKKVTA
+514 VNCQKKVTA

-565 GSSVCGGKT
+565 GSSVCSGKT
-574 FVGWTDAPYA
+574 FVGWTNAPYA
-584 ESDDAPTTLYTSLN
+584 ESDVAPTVLYTSLS
-598 SMSGVHPTENVTFY
+598 SMSGVHPTEDVTFY

-631 DDDLVRAAGTKIAII
+631 DNDLVRAAGTKIAII

-795 TTCGPNIK
+795 TSCGPNIN

-847 SCTLATNT
+847 SCTLVTNT

-1023 GHYKNTNYSTAHYF
+1023 GHYKNTNYSAAHYF

-1078 YEVTCSAGVVNVDGL
+1078 YEVTCSGGVVNVDGL

-1144 LKTTTFK
+1144 LKTATFK

-1199 YAGGSCESGVIPFL
+1199 YAGGSCESGIIPFL
-1213 TRTTTVEIVEW
+1213 TKTTTVEIAEW
-1224 FSDSIRINLGADE
+1224 FPDSIRINLGADE
-1237 NSASVIIEDKQEKT
+1237 STASVIIEDKQEKT

-1281 TADPIDITNMWLK
+1281 TADPIDITNIWLK
-1294 HSNKGASE
+1294 HSNKGTSE

-1324 IMRFTTDADP
+1324 IMRFTTDTDP
-1334 AIKCAEK
+1334 AITCAEK

-1353 TTVEDQSDGEG
+1353 TPVEDQSDGEG
-1364 NNIYN
+1364 NNIYS

-1379 GLFDGNTNTFIDV
+1379 GLFDGNTNKFIDV
-1392 IGATTN
+1392 IGATTD

-1457 KFGDDAISNNVYSS
+1457 KSGDDAISNNVYTS

-1522 QYEEVTTVD
+1522 QYEELTTVD

-1565 TEEKASAEYKVPI
+1565 TEEKTSAEYKVPI

-1635 VVPSGKGDYTVQS
+1635 VVPSDKGDYTVQS

-1696 ADIHWANGEPATIG
+1696 DDIHWANGEPATIG

-1736 TPITGTQLKA
+1736 TPVSGTQLKA

-1786 IHQYT
+1786 IHQYS

-1811 AFEPYSGDKI
+1811 AFEPYEGDKI

-1839 WEIKNTSNVYLTLP
+1839 WEIKNTSNVYLTMP

-1890 FEQTGRKLSAPA
+1890 FEQSGRKLSAPA

-2052 NRRAPQTATGMEA
+2052 NRRAPQTATGMEKA
-2065 THAPD
+2065 HAPNE
-2070 DVVRKILINGHV
+2070 VVRKILINGHV